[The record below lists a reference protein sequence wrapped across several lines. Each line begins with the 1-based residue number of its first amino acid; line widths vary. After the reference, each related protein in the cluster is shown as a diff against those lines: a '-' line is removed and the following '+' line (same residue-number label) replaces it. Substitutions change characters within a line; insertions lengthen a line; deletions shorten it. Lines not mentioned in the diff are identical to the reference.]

1 MALTTTQKA
10 QIRLYLGFSDMSRS
24 TPTHWRLES
33 MMLALSSEAEA
44 AVGAL
49 LTSLATIDTAFT
61 TTAAL
66 SSAGLKSVDNGGVE
80 WFSATSSQQSLA
92 TNGRR
97 LVNRLALTMGVEP
110 YADVFGSGRTTS
122 GACGIG

>member
-1 MALTTTQKA
+1 VALTTTQKA

-24 TPTHWRLES
+24 TPTHWQLES
-33 MMLALSSEAEA
+33 MMVALSSEAETI
-44 AVGAL
+44 VGAL

-61 TTAAL
+61 TTASL

-80 WFSATSSQQSLA
+80 WFGPTSAQASLSA
-92 TNGRR
+92 QGRR

-110 YADVFGSGRTTS
+110 YADVFGSGAPAS
-122 GACGIG
+122 GACGLG